1 MNQKSNVSQLGGV
14 LSISR
19 GQKHRMAETEHLD
32 LAPTWSVGQGVS
44 KRWGEQSREPQKARK
59 RQPLTGWVHM
69 CVPGIMIGILYGFII
84 FNPHKHPLKVS
95 AMNNLY
101 PAHFAYN
108 LMKEAYLLKK
118 KTNLSYIFWCG
129 YGKDHTPWSSV
140 IYPRDARIFQYTQ
153 INQCDTSHQ
162 QTDE

>member
-1 MNQKSNVSQLGGV
+1 
-14 LSISR
+14 
-19 GQKHRMAETEHLD
+19 
-32 LAPTWSVGQGVS
+32 
-44 KRWGEQSREPQKARK
+44 
-59 RQPLTGWVHM
+59 M

-118 KTNLSYIFWCG
+118 KNKPLIHILMWLWRFESKHVAGNCYQ
-129 YGKDHTPWSSV
+129 GK
-140 IYPRDARIFQYTQ
+140 
-153 INQCDTSHQ
+153 
-162 QTDE
+162 